1 MRLIVKEG
9 TLVKV
14 KSKEELEQ
22 LLDEG
27 HRINGLYIDEDMFN
41 YCGQELKVI
50 DSNWNSAYGNSI
62 QLEGNSW
69 FWNLDC
75 FEEIGE
81 ENMRDLDRICADC
94 GNEIEEGEELTYIEE
109 YDRYVCSDCLEYY
122 HECDDC
128 GRMVHEDDLHSVDN
142 GNRSVCDSCY
152 DDYQYCADCGEYFYR
167 DDMYYDEDSDEYY
180 CEDCWENNGSHLIC
194 GYHQYDRDFEF
205 YKGQDEVEPPYYIGR
220 ELEMEND
227 EIDVDCVRYIKD
239 ELNGITS
246 RDGSLS
252 GRGAMEW
259 VDHPRSMKN
268 HYEIADKIE
277 GIFKRL
283 VDSGYRSN
291 DTSTCGLHF
300 HVSRPYQQEIDKL
313 GRDMWGNDIDD
324 TQRKEMQKEIEEL
337 ENKQEDIINRIILV
351 MESFKQELIRFSRR
365 KDTYWCQWLSDVVT
379 CDNGKITSLDFIKK
393 VKGESYGHH
402 RALNL
407 ENHNTIEFRIFK
419 GTLNFNT
426 YMASLE
432 LVNNI
437 VALCSDLKLPVEK
450 ITWEKLTKGEY
461 VSKYVQEREIVC
473 THRVVDTSEIDRI
486 WEIVKNKKKG
496 KVAKKVYNLLNKYY
510 NEYVNKFNEVK
521 DSEKWALICDITS
534 KLREHSNNMER
545 VLEYKNNN
553 EYSSMFSKV
562 QEMVDYYMYFDTDT
576 LKAIRT
582 SIREL
587 LNEVR

>member
-1 MRLIVKEG
+1 MRKIVKEG
-9 TLVKV
+9 TKVKV
-14 KSKEELEQ
+14 KSREEIEQ

-50 DSNWNSAYGNSI
+50 DSSWSNTYGNSI

-69 FWNLDC
+69 FWSLDC

-128 GRMVHEDDLHSVDN
+128 GRLVHEDDLHSVDN
-142 GNRSVCDSCY
+142 GNRSVCDSCL
-152 DDYQYCADCGEYFYR
+152 DDYQYCGDCGEYYYR

-180 CEDCWENNGSHLIC
+180 CEDCWENNGNHLIC

-205 YKGQDEVEPPYYIGR
+205 YKGQDEIEPPYYIGR

-300 HVSRPYQQEIDKL
+300 HVSRPYQAEID
-313 GRDMWGNDIDD
+313 RIS
-324 TQRKEMQKEIEEL
+324 KEMWSYSDDSEEFKKLQKEKNEL
-337 ENKQEDIINRIILV
+337 EDKQEDIINRIILIL
-351 MESFKQELIRFSRR
+351 ESFKEEFIKFSRR

-486 WEIVKNKKKG
+486 WEIVKNKRKG
-496 KVAKKVYNLLNKYY
+496 KVAKKVYNLLTKYY

-553 EYSSMFSKV
+553 EYNSMFSKV

-587 LNEVR
+587 LKEVR